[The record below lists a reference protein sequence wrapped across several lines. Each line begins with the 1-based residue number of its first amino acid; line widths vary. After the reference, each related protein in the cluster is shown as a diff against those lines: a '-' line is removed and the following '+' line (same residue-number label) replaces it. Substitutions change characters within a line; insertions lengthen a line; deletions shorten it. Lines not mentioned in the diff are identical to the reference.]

1 MKKNAT
7 FNRDVCEYI
16 SAKADGSGEGDLY
29 VYGDIRNTQW
39 WDDDVT
45 PKGIRDALN
54 DMGEIKTLNLRI
66 NSLGGDVF
74 AGNAI
79 INIIEAYRK
88 KKSCAVNAYIDGIAA
103 SMGSNIPMV
112 ADKIYMAANS
122 LMMLHKPLTFAYG
135 NANDLGK
142 TIEMLDKAEET
153 LVNNYMRHY
162 NGDEDDLR
170 QMLSDETWLTADE
183 ALGYGLCDEVLDAVE
198 VAASASGIKFGNVE
212 FKKENLPAD
221 FIKGAISAN
230 KAREE
235 ENRGMKKYKYDDSL
249 LERFGIDEEAFA
261 SLGISSDAVAAVMAI
276 AKPVNEEGED
286 EPESDPKP
294 APEGGEEE
302 GEGEPA
308 PEHEEGDEGEP
319 APEGDEGEPATEYVS
334 EEAATEALGES
345 VTAEAFIALAIAGHA
360 AQRDADKAKAYD
372 KIFASAVDEA
382 IKNGVRAKGENFN
395 EERQR
400 KILNLLTYEEVVEQS
415 QEWAG
420 DAKDALKAGM
430 RVTNPDAAASVKKIV
445 RVADHKF

>member
-1 MKKNAT
+1 
-7 FNRDVCEYI
+7 
-16 SAKADGSGEGDLY
+16 
-29 VYGDIRNTQW
+29 
-39 WDDDVT
+39 
-45 PKGIRDALN
+45 
-54 DMGEIKTLNLRI
+54 
-66 NSLGGDVF
+66 
-74 AGNAI
+74 
-79 INIIEAYRK
+79 
-88 KKSCAVNAYIDGIAA
+88 
-103 SMGSNIPMV
+103 
-112 ADKIYMAANS
+112 
-122 LMMLHKPLTFAYG
+122 
-135 NANDLGK
+135 
-142 TIEMLDKAEET
+142 
-153 LVNNYMRHY
+153 
-162 NGDEDDLR
+162 
-170 QMLSDETWLTADE
+170 
-183 ALGYGLCDEVLDAVE
+183 
-198 VAASASGIKFGNVE
+198 
-212 FKKENLPAD
+212 
-221 FIKGAISAN
+221 
-230 KAREE
+230 
-235 ENRGMKKYKYDDSL
+235 MKKYKYDDSL